1 MIPKVVSTLYYGPI
15 IFQAVFGA
23 DSIGSGVRLV
33 PYMSCLIVS
42 SVSSGIMLNRFPYV
56 KFYIVIGSMC
66 NIIGFGL
73 FYTVNE
79 YSNWAQQACY
89 IMLCGMLDP
98 TRCFIQS
105 DTHVVYSHMSSA

>member
-105 DTHVVYSHMSSA
+105 DTHVGYSHMSSA